1 MIKKK
6 FSKIDWKSASFV
18 GTSLNKVK
26 KKNFEESEKATCK
39 EIVRF
44 KYAAQLK

>member
-18 GTSLNKVK
+18 GSLNKVK